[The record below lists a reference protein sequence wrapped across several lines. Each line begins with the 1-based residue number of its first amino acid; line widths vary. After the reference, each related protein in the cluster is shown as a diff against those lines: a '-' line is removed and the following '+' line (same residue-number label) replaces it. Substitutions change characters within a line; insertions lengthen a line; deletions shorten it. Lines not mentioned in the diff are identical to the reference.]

1 MYGATLSGTLNVVEL
16 PDDTVPSAWAPE
28 VAAVASRAIGDKL
41 NYRLLAN
48 TIAHQW
54 WGSSVSAV

>member
-1 MYGATLSGTLNVVEL
+1 VVEL
-16 PDDTVPSAWAPE
+16 PDDTVPTVWAPE
-28 VAAVASRAIGDKL
+28 LAGMASRAISEKT

-54 WGSSVSAV
+54 WGCSVSPRPRKTGG